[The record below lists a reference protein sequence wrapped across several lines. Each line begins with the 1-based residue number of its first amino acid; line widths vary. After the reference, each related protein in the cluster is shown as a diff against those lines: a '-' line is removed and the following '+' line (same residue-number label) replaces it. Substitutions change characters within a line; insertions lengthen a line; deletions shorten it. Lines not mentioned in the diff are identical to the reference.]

1 MSMKRPFV
9 KKMEEVFDNFLLR
22 LYGWGLRW
30 TVKRVVKA
38 QILILSSATIRAR
51 MRFGLPL
58 VYDDEN
64 LDRDLYEAAHCFFN
78 EGLETQ
84 KRNADELSKRGGK
97 IYKWLKDDSTAKTDV
112 RVYLEVEHF
121 FATTVDDL
129 DKAEK
134 IYSLYKAT
142 HQTELTP
149 LDFSG
154 LEKHISSLRKRVRAD
169 AREFRNSKAQLLKI
183 KLSHLAAMLS
193 LAPAVLSVSGYIH
206 VSILFGHF
214 GVDASKFFL
223 LGDYLAASVNHI
235 KYTVPAMLSFA
246 LGALHGYRGL
256 PMLTNPDIER
266 DRRRGKIQGIVL
278 WVTAIGGGATMHV
291 LSVPVQP
298 MFVALWVIVLTNTVA
313 SYLAHRYF
321 KNPFSAYS
329 SIMFATIFFALLYA
343 QTKQEIARIE
353 AGETNGQFQVYAVN
367 QKFTDEN
374 YIFLGGSG
382 RYIFLLGR
390 DGQAEIIPRQ
400 KINHISMSNRK

>member
-97 IYKWLKDDSTAKTDV
+97 IYKWLKDDSTAKTDA

-183 KLSHLAAMLS
+183 KLNHLAAMLS

-235 KYTVPAMLSFA
+235 KYTVPAMLGFA
-246 LGALHGYRGL
+246 WGTLHGYRRVS
-256 PMLTNPDIER
+256 MLTKPEIEHN
-266 DRRRGKIQGIVL
+266 RRVGKIEDIMLWSTIVL
-278 WVTAIGGGATMHV
+278 IVAMYAM
-291 LSVPVQP
+291 SVPVP
-298 MFVALWVIVLTNTVA
+298 PLFAAMGVVFLASTVA
-313 SYLAHRYF
+313 PFLARRYF
-321 KNPFSAYS
+321 KNPIPALSFL
-329 SIMFATIFFALLYA
+329 MFIAIFFAFLHV
-343 QTKQEIARIE
+343 QTKREIARIE
-353 AGETNGQFQVYAVN
+353 SWETNGQFQIYTAN

-382 RYIFLLGR
+382 QYIFLLSR
-390 DGQAEIIPRQ
+390 DGQAEIIPRH
-400 KINHISMSNRK
+400 KINRISMSNRK